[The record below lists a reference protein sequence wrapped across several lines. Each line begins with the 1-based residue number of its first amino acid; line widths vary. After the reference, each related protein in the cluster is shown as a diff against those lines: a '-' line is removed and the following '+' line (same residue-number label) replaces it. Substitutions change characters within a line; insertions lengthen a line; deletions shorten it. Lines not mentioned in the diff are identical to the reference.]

1 MQPSHPRPPRP
12 CRVPSTL
19 TSAHGDMAPWRESL
33 AERLP
38 VERAGP
44 APLPGLFRED
54 LGLKGLM
61 EADVAEWVQV

>member
-1 MQPSHPRPPRP
+1 
-12 CRVPSTL
+12 
-19 TSAHGDMAPWRESL
+19 MAPWRESL